1 MATPKSKTCLASALL
16 FLAGTLQG
24 PAQIKGETAPKAIAP
39 KPETFHWETGPGWF
53 GERIKLPPGFSPTM
67 DWKGIEEIRFAPGMF
82 KADQPDFFSYALVFS
97 LEPEADVSLAGLS
110 KQILLYYQGLSSRVS
125 AGKGRKVDVSK
136 FTIDLKPAKD
146 HPGSAPKQAKAPAA
160 YLATLK
166 WIEPFATGKPQD
178 LHLEIHAWKDKT
190 RKRTYL
196 FFCASPQSSEAPI
209 RKTLRKIR
217 ADFVAK

>member
-1 MATPKSKTCLASALL
+1 MT
-16 FLAGTLQG
+16 
-24 PAQIKGETAPKAIAP
+24 
-39 KPETFHWETGPGWF
+39 ETFHWETGPGWF

-97 LEPEADVSLAGLS
+97 LESEADVSLAGLS

-136 FTIDLKPAKD
+136 FTIDLKPAK
-146 HPGSAPKQAKAPAA
+146 APAA

-178 LHLEIHAWKDKT
+178 LHLEIHAWKDKI

-217 ADFVAK
+217 AAFVAK

>member
-1 MATPKSKTCLASALL
+1 MTLPRGTKRLTSALL
-16 FLAGTLQG
+16 FLAAGIVGL
-24 PAQIKGETAPKAIAP
+24 AQEKAETGSKTTTP

-67 DWKGIEEIRFAPGMF
+67 SWKGIEEIRFAPGMF

-97 LEPEADVSLAGLS
+97 LEPDADVSPAGLR
-110 KQILLYYQGLSSRVS
+110 KQILIYYQGLSSQVS

-146 HPGSAPKQAKAPAA
+146 LSGSAPKQAKAPAA

-166 WIEPFATGKPQD
+166 WVEPFATGKPQD

-196 FFCASPQSSEAPI
+196 FFCASPQGPDAPI
-209 RKTLRKIR
+209 RKTLGKIR
-217 ADFVAK
+217 DAFDVK

>member
-1 MATPKSKTCLASALL
+1 MTLPRGTKRLTSALL
-16 FLAGTLQG
+16 FLAAAIVGLAQG
-24 PAQIKGETAPKAIAP
+24 KAETGSKTTTP

-67 DWKGIEEIRFAPGMF
+67 SWKGIEEIRFAPGMF

-97 LEPEADVSLAGLS
+97 LEPDADVSPSGLR
-110 KQILLYYQGLSSRVS
+110 KQILLYYQGLSSQVS
-125 AGKGRKVDVSK
+125 AGKGRKVNISK
-136 FTIDLKPAKD
+136 FAIDLKPAKD
-146 HPGSAPKQAKAPAA
+146 LSGFAPKQAKGSTA

-196 FFCASPQSSEAPI
+196 FFCASPQSLDAPI

-217 ADFVAK
+217 AAFAIK

>member
-1 MATPKSKTCLASALL
+1 MATWRSKTCLASALP
-16 FLAGTLQG
+16 FLAAAIVGLVQG
-24 PAQIKGETAPKAIAP
+24 KAETGSKTTTP
-39 KPETFHWETGPGWF
+39 KPEIFHWETGPGWF

-67 DWKGIEEIRFAPGMF
+67 SWKGIEEIRFAPGMF

-97 LEPEADVSLAGLS
+97 LEPDAEVSPASLR
-110 KQILLYYQGLSSRVS
+110 KQILLYYQGLSSQVS
-125 AGKGRKVDVSK
+125 TGKGRKVDVSK

-146 HPGSAPKQAKAPAA
+146 LSGSAPKQAKGSAV
-160 YLATLK
+160 YHATLK

-178 LHLEIHAWKDKT
+178 LHLEIHAWKDKS

-217 ADFVAK
+217 AAFVAK

>member
-1 MATPKSKTCLASALL
+1 MTIPRSKTCWASALL
-16 FLAGTLQG
+16 FLIGASASL
-24 PAQIKGETAPKAIAP
+24 AQVNAEVAPKTTAS

-53 GERIKLPPGFSPTM
+53 GERIKLPPSFSPTM
-67 DWKGIEEIRFAPGMF
+67 SWKGIEEIRFAPGMF
-82 KADQPDFFSYALVFS
+82 KADRPDFFSYALVFS

-146 HPGSAPKQAKAPAA
+146 LSGSAPKQAKSPAA

-178 LHLEIHAWKDKT
+178 LHLEIHAWKDKN

-196 FFCASPQSSEAPI
+196 FFCASPQSSDAPI

-217 ADFVAK
+217 AAFVAK

>member
-1 MATPKSKTCLASALL
+1 MTLPRGTNRLASALL
-16 FLAGTLQG
+16 FLTEAIGGLAQGKAEDGSKTTAG
-24 PAQIKGETAPKAIAP
+24 

-53 GERIKLPPGFSPTM
+53 GERIKLPPGFSPAM
-67 DWKGIEEIRFAPGMF
+67 AWKGIEEIRFAPGMF

-97 LEPEADVSLAGLS
+97 LEPGADVSPAGLR

-125 AGKGRKVDVSK
+125 AGKGREVDVSK

-146 HPGSAPKQAKAPAA
+146 LSGSAPKQAKASDA

-166 WIEPFATGKPQD
+166 WVEPFATGKPQD
-178 LHLEIHAWKDKT
+178 LHLEIHAWRDGA

-196 FFCASPQSSEAPI
+196 FFCASPQAPNASI

-217 ADFVAK
+217 AAFSVK

>member
-16 FLAGTLQG
+16 FLTGASVSL
-24 PAQIKGETAPKAIAP
+24 AQVKAEDAPKTTDP
-39 KPETFHWETGPGWF
+39 KPETFHWETDPGWF

-82 KADQPDFFSYALVFS
+82 KPDQPDFFSYALVFS
-97 LEPEADVSLAGLS
+97 LAADADVSPAGLR

-136 FTIDLKPAKD
+136 FTIDLKPSKD
-146 HPGSAPKQAKAPAA
+146 LSGSAPKQAKSPAA
-160 YLATLK
+160 YLATIK

-178 LHLEIHAWKDKT
+178 LHLEIHAWKDKI

-217 ADFVAK
+217 AAFVAK

>member
-1 MATPKSKTCLASALL
+1 MTIPRSKTCWASALL
-16 FLAGTLQG
+16 FLIGASASL
-24 PAQIKGETAPKAIAP
+24 AQVNAEVAPKTTAS

-67 DWKGIEEIRFAPGMF
+67 SWKGIEEIRFAPGMF

-97 LEPEADVSLAGLS
+97 LAADADVSPAGLR

-146 HPGSAPKQAKAPAA
+146 LSGSAPKQAKSPAA

-196 FFCASPQSSEAPI
+196 FFCASPQSPDATI
-209 RKTLRKIR
+209 RNTLRKIR
-217 ADFVAK
+217 AAFVVK

>member
-1 MATPKSKTCLASALL
+1 MTIPGNKICLVSALV
-16 FLAGTLQG
+16 FLIGAS
-24 PAQIKGETAPKAIAP
+24 PSIAQVKAETVPKFIDS

-67 DWKGIEEIRFAPGMF
+67 DWKGIEEIRFSPGMF
-82 KADQPDFFSYALVFS
+82 KPDQPDFFSYALVFS
-97 LEPEADVSLAGLS
+97 LDADADISLAGLS

-136 FTIDLKPAKD
+136 FTIDLKPAKNLSD
-146 HPGSAPKQAKAPAA
+146 SAPKQAKSSAA

-166 WIEPFATGKPQD
+166 WIEPFATGNSQD
-178 LHLEIHAWKDKT
+178 LHLEIHAWKDKI

-196 FFCASPQSSEAPI
+196 FFCASPQSSDAPI
-209 RKTLRKIR
+209 RNTLRKIR
-217 ADFVAK
+217 VAFSVE

>member
-53 GERIKLPPGFSPTM
+53 GERIKLPPSFSPTM

-136 FTIDLKPAKD
+136 FTIELKPAKD
-146 HPGSAPKQAKAPAA
+146 LPGSAPKQAKAPAA

-217 ADFVAK
+217 AAFVAK